1 MAGICDKLVKNRNRY
16 GFEKDLREKEKDH
29 QMLYITNGY
38 VTDPKTQF
46 EGYRDI
52 LVRGDKIAV
61 MAERGTPLPD
71 MLRRAG
77 LPENM
82 AEERIERIDAA
93 GKIVAPGLV
102 DVHVHFRDPGFTYKE
117 DIVSGAAAAAK
128 GGFTSVVLMANTKP
142 PVDNRETL
150 SYILEK
156 GRKTGIHVYTC
167 ANVTMGMKGQ
177 APVDMETLSRAG
189 AVGFTDDGVP
199 ILDEKILR
207 EALRRAAK
215 LHAPVSLHEENPA
228 YITNNGINA
237 GQASAYYGI
246 GGSRREAE
254 ISMVERD
261 IRLALEEE
269 ADLSIQHISTKEA
282 VELVRQAK
290 KKSRHIFAEATPH
303 HFTLTEEAVIGHGTL
318 AKMNP
323 PLREEADR
331 QAVIRGLQDDTI
343 DMIATDHAPHSAEEK
358 EKPLTEAPS
367 GIIGL
372 ETALSLG
379 IRELVG
385 PGYLT
390 MLKLIEKM
398 SSAPA
403 GLYRLDA
410 GYLAEGGPADFV
422 IFDKDAV
429 WQVEKDKFASK
440 AANSPFIG
448 EKMPGVVAY
457 TICGG
462 KVVYR
467 ESGA

>member
-1 MAGICDKLVKNRNRY
+1 MI
-16 GFEKDLREKEKDH
+16 
-29 QMLYITNGY
+29 YITNGY

-52 LVRGDKIAV
+52 LIQGGRIAA
-61 MAERGTPLPD
+61 MAEQGTPLSELID
-71 MLRRAG
+71 RAG
-77 LPENM
+77 LSKDTGKDD
-82 AEERIERIDAA
+82 AGAALERLEQIDAA
-93 GKIVAPGLV
+93 GQIVAPGLV

-117 DIVSGAAAAAK
+117 DIISGAAAAAK

-142 PVDNRETL
+142 SVDNLETL

-156 GRKTGIHVYTC
+156 GGKTGIHVYTC

-177 APVDMETLSRAG
+177 EPVDMETLSRAG
-189 AVGFTDDGVP
+189 AVGFTDDGIP
-199 ILDEKILR
+199 ILNEEILR

-215 LHAPVSLHEENPA
+215 LHKPVSLHEEDPA
-228 YITNNGINA
+228 YIKNNGIHA
-237 GQASAYYGI
+237 GKAAAHYGI
-246 GGSRREAE
+246 GGSPREAE

-261 IRLALEEE
+261 IRLALVEE

-290 KKSRHIFAEATPH
+290 KKSGHIFAEATPH
-303 HFTLTEEAVIGHGTL
+303 HFTLTEEAAIAHGTL

-331 QAVIRGLQDDTI
+331 LAIIRGLQDDTI

-358 EKPLTEAPS
+358 EKSVTEAPS

-385 PGYLT
+385 PGHLT
-390 MLKLIEKM
+390 MMKLLEKM
-398 SSAPA
+398 SLAPA

-410 GYLAEGGPADFV
+410 GYLAEGGPADLV

-440 AANSPFIG
+440 ASNSPFIG
-448 EKMPGVVAY
+448 EKMPGVVTC

-467 ESGA
+467 GMGERDEEV